1 MTAEDGGR
9 TFCPDEDRAASD
21 TWSKDARISD
31 AISGPGYINARGFLA
46 DYSDYGGI
54 DIMSDGKTIAAW
66 SEAYPYDG
74 PGGVWINRSP

>member
-31 AISGPGYINARGFLA
+31 AISGPDYVNARGFLA
-46 DYSDYGGI
+46 DYGDYGGI

-66 SEAYPYDG
+66 GEAYSYDG